1 MFLCKALALFVLL
14 KTKFA
19 AGEDAQ
25 CTDGFFRIPRAH
37 ESRCYYVIK
46 RTFWT
51 LKDAVIACQ
60 EKNGSDAWEPE
71 NVGEKQGVWNYIAR
85 EGTKRPMWVGYQ
97 RELSDGKWWKYM
109 SRGAYREIPEIMWR
123 MLEPSYEK
131 VERNSENFVAVK
143 DGLLLD
149 VSQNGLQNNIAV
161 CQASRCKT
169 QPANGETEI
178 PVTSVPDAMTPGPV
192 IPGVVTLQ
200 PHMPDTEIP
209 DTDTEKPD
217 EQYPDDG
224 VQTPQPVYTVQP
236 NYPWE

>member
-1 MFLCKALALFVLL
+1 
-14 KTKFA
+14 
-19 AGEDAQ
+19 
-25 CTDGFFRIPRAH
+25 
-37 ESRCYYVIK
+37 
-46 RTFWT
+46 
-51 LKDAVIACQ
+51 
-60 EKNGSDAWEPE
+60 
-71 NVGEKQGVWNYIAR
+71 
-85 EGTKRPMWVGYQ
+85 
-97 RELSDGKWWKYM
+97 M
-109 SRGAYREIPEIMWR
+109 SRGAYREIPESMCR

-209 DTDTEKPD
+209 DTDTEVKD
-217 EQYPDDG
+217 WSDHCSG
-224 VQTPQPVYTVQP
+224 HPVPTGLYRQSSASLLFARSIYAW
-236 NYPWE
+236 NMFFFAL